1 MRPLH
6 RIRRPCGALVAV
18 CLLLVALA
26 ELGLISPWALG
37 QESKGPTQTLL
48 NEYRV
53 ALKRLQSAHERVHFS
68 GTVHEV
74 MENKGKPPIRDHY
87 YKIGYSANGRYEK
100 LNEVFR
106 FNGFLDRVYVRG
118 ERTFALRRTTEGGI
132 YVLDQLGDL
141 PGSFVTEFQEN
152 KNMLVNAAMS
162 ISNESIPHLIE
173 SPRFKITQCARSGPG
188 LTMVR
193 FHCDY
198 GTERPRDQYDMI
210 GWFEVDPARAWSVV
224 EYEVH
229 RKIPGLPKSEQL
241 DMLITG
247 KVRYPTKA
255 GPCETYPQQ
264 VNVSYL
270 SLIPGGR
277 QFERRYEFQA
287 ETCSAEPIPAQE
299 FTLAAY
305 GMGDL
310 DRPPASPQNR
320 LAYWAVGLAAI
331 VIGASYVL
339 RRMSR

>member
-1 MRPLH
+1 MRPLG
-6 RIRRPCGALVAV
+6 RIGLPCGARVAV
-18 CLLLVALA
+18 CLLLVAVADLA
-26 ELGLISPWALG
+26 LIRPLALG
-37 QESKGPTQTLL
+37 QERKGSTGALL
-48 NEYRV
+48 NEYRAAV
-53 ALKRLQSAHERVHFS
+53 KRLQAAHERVNFS

-74 MENKGKPPIRDHY
+74 MENKGKPPIRDHSY
-87 YKIGYSANGRYEK
+87 RIGYSANGRYEK

-118 ERTFALRRTTEGGI
+118 ERTFALRRTSEGGV

-162 ISNESIPHLIE
+162 ISNESIPQLLN
-173 SPRFKITQCARSGPG
+173 SPRFKITQADRPDPEKS
-188 LTMVR
+188 MVR

-198 GTERPRDQYDMI
+198 GTERPGDQYDMI

-224 EYEVH
+224 GYEVH

-247 KVRYPTKA
+247 KVRYPTEA

-277 QFERRYEFQA
+277 QFERRYEFQV
-287 ETCSAEPIPAQE
+287 ETCSTDPIGAQE

-310 DRPPASPQNR
+310 DRPPGSPQNR
-320 LAYWAVGLAAI
+320 LAYWAFGLAAI
-331 VIGASYVL
+331 AIGASFVL